1 MEVAL
6 RVATLRRLP
15 RWTVRG
21 RAVAPIGG
29 LDQVEIWSRVA
40 VVVGC
45 HLSDWLPWCSRQVWE
60 VAIWHSAWLASAR
73 VSVRLNRDC
82 CLSSI
87 SRVLLKQFK
96 LFNFVA
102 WLINTLIRHCLLI
115 LYCIVWLQDDI
126 SEVVWNAWCLL
137 VLEPPC
143 IACGSLRKLIFHL
156 EKLYITILGLDHW
169 WLVVRVWNRRVD
181 ALKVMSL
188 HVKSLTLVDLGGLVV
203 AHARWLAN
211 RVVDALDEVLVVKQ
225 IWWC

>member
-1 MEVAL
+1 MIRWGTVFLGSVHVIGTIFWTRGSLSHKRQVIAAVDVSGIRVGGEVAL
-6 RVATLRRLP
+6 
-15 RWTVRG
+15 
-21 RAVAPIGG
+21 
-29 LDQVEIWSRVA
+29 
-40 VVVGC
+40 
-45 HLSDWLPWCSRQVWE
+45 
-60 VAIWHSAWLASAR
+60 WHSAWLASAR

-102 WLINTLIRHCLLI
+102 WLVNTLIRHCLLI

-137 VLEPPC
+137 VLESPC
-143 IACGSLRKLIFHL
+143 IACGCLRKLIFHL